1 LRRKHLVSGVP
12 AILSEGLVYGMS
24 AAGVQWASCPIL
36 TEMEAVMMDGLAG
49 ACGFSEHFLHSSGKV
64 FPIKAIVTAARVRKR
79 VPIVVKSNELA
90 VKPVETGSD
99 IGRSEDIYFEG
110 LAMMIVYASTE
121 SQLALKEACA
131 TARITLRE
139 DSSLNIRDLQEMIK
153 EDKNQCCLPVLCIA
167 NLATEYTGGSG
178 SLAELGRICQKEG
191 MWLHVDAS
199 FSAGTL
205 LLDEYERDREEIN
218 KYADSI
224 NLSGSSWLPTGLEME
239 LLWLKERCCM
249 KSAFSATGAYIP
261 QEEEP
266 NDAPSLSAWSLP
278 LGRQFRSLCVWSV
291 LQYFRMNELRRNVQR
306 RISSTGVIRR
316 IIETDPQLNISQDEL
331 AFPVWPARFGNP
343 CFTSGSI
350 LPAAALDRLRERGI
364 TASIKLSWTKH
375 GRSPN
380 TVCQMSRSLRL
391 LESVIQASAG
401 ERHSSFAEDGRLT
414 IDFIARQDFGRH
426 IVLSKFFYT
435 PRYFESLE
443 GLADVEE
450 FVVSGM
456 CHWQH
461 PKFLAFFPAKT
472 STPAIFSEV
481 IAAALNRASAD
492 NNRDHLIENVMDAL
506 GEAFGL
512 GEAFLHSSG
521 SGGGLVHVDST
532 SSSQTNVSSEKACRV
547 AGVRLRKIA
556 YSRDAMGNCLVDV
569 ALMKKAIAEDR
580 HAKRGLVPIL
590 CIANYGTTN
599 TCAID
604 PLQELGRFAYSGVA
618 LLLDS
623 FKEDA
628 ALIRANVDSVNIS
641 GHKWLG
647 TGLSAGFLWVR
658 NLMKDEELKGLVV
671 FPVASPFGLV
681 CFTAVPHWHN
691 SAILRQIERSG
702 FMT

>member
-1 LRRKHLVSGVP
+1 MTVCY
-12 AILSEGLVYGMS
+12 E
-24 AAGVQWASCPIL
+24 QIL

-239 LLWLKERCCM
+239 LLWLK
-249 KSAFSATGAYIP
+249 
-261 QEEEP
+261 
-266 NDAPSLSAWSLP
+266 
-278 LGRQFRSLCVWSV
+278 
-291 LQYFRMNELRRNVQR
+291 YFRMNELRRNVQR

-316 IIETDPQLNISQDEL
+316 IIETDPQLNDEL

-658 NLMKDEELKGLVV
+658 V
-671 FPVASPFGLV
+671 FASVPQVQSLEDLG
-681 CFTAVPHWHN
+681 CAAVLGH
-691 SAILRQIERSG
+691 
-702 FMT
+702 